1 MFKNCG
7 ELQHYCQQNEIKM
20 IDFKMIDL
28 LGHWRHLTIP
38 VERFTEET
46 LASGI
51 GFDASNYGF
60 APLEKSDMV
69 FIPDLNS
76 AFTDPFCQVPTMNMI
91 GDVYVI
97 GNPHQPFNQDPRT
110 IANAAEAYLCYT
122 GIANEIRIGPEYEFF
137 IFDHV
142 SYEIL
147 PQRTGFRI
155 DAKQAEWNSGSEDM
169 NLGFKVPHKGGYHID
184 VPFDDMCD
192 LRSEICLLLEERGV
206 KVKYHHHEV
215 AGPGQV
221 EIEVEFGNLRE
232 MADKTMLVKYIVRNA
247 AFKAGKSATFMPK
260 PILGEA
266 GSGLHVHMHLFKNNE
281 PVFYDKNGY
290 AGLSKEALYFIGGI
304 LKHAPAISALAN
316 PSTNSYKR
324 LVPGY
329 EAPVNICYASANRSA
344 VIRIPD
350 YAVQPD
356 KKRFEYRAGDGSCN
370 PYLAFSAML
379 MAGID
384 GMLNKIDPAEHGY
397 GPYDVNLYNLPES
410 EKNKI
415 KSLPS
420 TLDDAL
426 TALEND
432 YDFLLAGNVFP
443 KRLLEVWVERK
454 RKEAKSISL
463 VPNPA
468 EFGMYYDL

>member
-1 MFKNCG
+1 MFKNCE

-28 LGHWRHLTIP
+28 LGRWRHLTIP
-38 VERFTEET
+38 VERFNDET
-46 LASGI
+46 LSSGI

-69 FIPDLNS
+69 FIPDLKS
-76 AFTDPFCQVPTMNMI
+76 AFTDPFCKVPTLNMI

-110 IANAAEAYLCYT
+110 IANAAEAYLCST
-122 GIANEIRIGPEYEFF
+122 GIADEIRIGPEYEFF

-142 SYEIL
+142 SYETL

-155 DAKQAEWNSGSEDM
+155 DVSQAEWNSGNEDL

-184 VPFDDMCD
+184 APFDDMCD

-266 GSGLHVHMHLFKNNE
+266 GSGLHVHIHLFKNNE
-281 PVFYDKNGY
+281 PVFYDNNGY

-350 YAVQPD
+350 YALQPD

-432 YDFLLAGNVFP
+432 YEFLLAGNVFP

-454 RKEAKSISL
+454 RKEARSISL